1 MSKDHV
7 QNNIALAFY
16 LNFSFTIVEIIGG
29 ILTNSI
35 AIQSDALHDIGDSI
49 SLGLA
54 WYFQKLATKSENENF
69 TYGYKRF
76 NTLGAVITGVIL
88 ASGSIYI
95 FTESIPRLFNPE
107 YVESKGML
115 GLAVLGIII
124 NSLAVW
130 RLKKGGHS
138 LNEKMLF
145 WHLMEDV
152 LGWVAVLVGS
162 IFIYLYE
169 VYWIDPLL
177 SILITSYILFNV
189 IKNLKK
195 AILII
200 LEATPDNVR
209 VQNVKEL
216 IEHHPDVKKSHHLHL
231 WTLDGENHLLTAH
244 VVVSSKKTIEDINP
258 IRMSIKNDLER
269 ELGVGHITL
278 EFEMEQIVIE

>member
-1 MSKDHV
+1 VH
-7 QNNIALAFY
+7 QHQAPNNIAIAFY
-16 LNFSFTIVEIIGG
+16 LNLSFTLIEIIGG
-29 ILTNSI
+29 FYTNSI
-35 AIQSDALHDIGDSI
+35 AIQSDALHDIGDSV

-54 WYFQKLATKSENENF
+54 WYFQKLSSKSENNLF

-88 ASGSIYI
+88 ASGSVYI
-95 FTESIPRLFNPE
+95 FMESIPRFFTPE
-107 YVESKGML
+107 PVESGGMI
-115 GLAVLGIII
+115 GLAILGVVV
-124 NSLAVW
+124 NSAAVW

-162 IFIYLYE
+162 LIMYLYQI
-169 VYWIDPLL
+169 YWIDPLL
-177 SILITSYILFNV
+177 SVLITVYILYNV

-195 AILII
+195 AILIM

-209 VQNVKEL
+209 VKNVSEL
-216 IEHHPDVKKSHHLHL
+216 IETFEEVKRAYHIHV

-244 VVVSSKKTIEDINP
+244 VVVNKHKTMEEIKPLRLSITNKLEED
-258 IRMSIKNDLER
+258 
-269 ELGVGHITL
+269 LGLGHVTL
-278 EFEMEQIVIE
+278 EFEMED